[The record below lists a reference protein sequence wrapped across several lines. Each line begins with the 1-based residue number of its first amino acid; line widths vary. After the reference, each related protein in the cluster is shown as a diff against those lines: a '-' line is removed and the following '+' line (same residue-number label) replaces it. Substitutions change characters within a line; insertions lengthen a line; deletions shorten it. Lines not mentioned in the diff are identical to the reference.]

1 MEGATAL
8 VHIQQELETVK
19 AKVTAKEEKV
29 IVTRGETPRKIT
41 TIPRET
47 TTTTGIRTRRKLSK
61 ETADSGCELGNA
73 SAETIALLII
83 VTK

>member
-8 VHIQQELETVK
+8 EHIQQEPVTVK
-19 AKVTAKEEKV
+19 AKVTAKEEKA
-29 IVTRGETPRKIT
+29 IVTRGETPRKIIPRRTT
-41 TIPRET
+41 TIRIT
-47 TTTTGIRTRRKLSK
+47 MHQRSSK
-61 ETADSGCELGNA
+61 EIPDNGCELGNA

>member
-8 VHIQQELETVK
+8 VHIQQAPETAK
-19 AKVTAKEEKV
+19 GKVTAKEEKV
-29 IVTRGETPRKIT
+29 IVTRGETPRKIIPRRT
-41 TIPRET
+41 TIRT
-47 TTTTGIRTRRKLSK
+47 TMHQRSSK
-61 ETADSGCELGNA
+61 EIADNGCELGSA

>member
-8 VHIQQELETVK
+8 VHIQQVPVTAK

-47 TTTTGIRTRRKLSK
+47 TTTGIKTHQRLSK
-61 ETADSGCELGNA
+61 ETADNGCELGNA

>member
-8 VHIQQELETVK
+8 EHIQQEPETVK

-29 IVTRGETPRKIT
+29 IVTREETPRKIIPRRT
-41 TIPRET
+41 TIRT
-47 TTTTGIRTRRKLSK
+47 TMHQRSSK
-61 ETADSGCELGNA
+61 EIADNGCELGNA